1 MYQPEP
7 SKSSNAPFSAPIKII
22 ALCWML
28 FMNKIDDSFTGSIYW
43 HFVFLAHEKSHSVVF
58 GRKCLS
64 LCVYCSCH
72 GEIPTPLIKSNT
84 STLTVCIN
92 DFLLNPMQ
100 PKVKRNIQ
108 AFKTFALCFPN
119 TDSWGYGRAK
129 ENPSTRH
136 RFTLIIW
143 YLESCTWAI
152 SVQLLLA
159 ISSVVS
165 KLALLCSRE
174 PNCSFKYTQVVLQ
187 WSARNPRPGC
197 SPANELTLLWNS
209 ILWNG
214 SDGRF
219 WLLH

>member
-7 SKSSNAPFSAPIKII
+7 SKSSNAPFSTPIKII

-92 DFLLNPMQ
+92 DSLLNPMQ
-100 PKVKRNIQ
+100 PEVKRNIQ
-108 AFKTFALCFPN
+108 AFKAFALCFPN
-119 TDSWGYGRAK
+119 EVMAMPKKTPVHTIVLHSLFGNRRAVLGQSVL
-129 ENPSTRH
+129 NYCWPS
-136 RFTLIIW
+136 
-143 YLESCTWAI
+143 
-152 SVQLLLA
+152 
-159 ISSVVS
+159 
-165 KLALLCSRE
+165 AL
-174 PNCSFKYTQVVLQ
+174 
-187 WSARNPRPGC
+187 
-197 SPANELTLLWNS
+197 
-209 ILWNG
+209 
-214 SDGRF
+214 
-219 WLLH
+219 